1 MSARWPDLEVLELL
15 VAVAEVGSIG
25 AASARLGVS
34 QPSASTSITRLERR
48 LGLTLVTRSS
58 RGSVLTPEGS
68 LYVDWARDVLAAA
81 DRLRL
86 ATAALRAERNS
97 HLALAASMT
106 TAEHLVPRWLAAFR
120 REHGDVDVNLAVL
133 NSAGVAEAVRDG
145 SRDLGFV
152 ETAGAPRGLS
162 SATVATDE
170 LVVVV
175 APGHPWTRRRAHPVT
190 AEELA
195 RTALV
200 VREEGSG
207 TLQTLVEAF
216 RARGLTLVEPAQAL
230 SSNTAV
236 RVAATAGTAP
246 AVLSRLAVVDAVA
259 AGDLVVVPVQ
269 DLSMRRR
276 LRAVWAGGRRPVGH
290 AADFVAVARR
300 DGSRVAA
307 RDDA

>member
-25 AASARLGVS
+25 AASARLGIS
-34 QPSASTSITRLERR
+34 QPSASTSIARLERR
-48 LGLTLVTRSS
+48 LGLTLVKRSS
-58 RGSVLTPEGS
+58 RGSSLTPEGS

-86 ATAALRAERNS
+86 ATSALRAERSS

-106 TAEHLVPRWLAAFR
+106 IAEHLVPRWLAAFR
-120 REHGDVDVNLAVL
+120 REHEDVDVNLAVL
-133 NSAGVAEAVRDG
+133 NSAGVAEAVREG
-145 SRDLGFV
+145 GRDLGFV
-152 ETAGAPRGLS
+152 ETASAPRGLGS
-162 SATVATDE
+162 VTVATDE

-175 APGHPWTRRRAHPVT
+175 PPGHPWTRRRAHPVT
-190 AEELA
+190 AQELA
-195 RTALV
+195 GTPLV

-207 TLQTLVEAF
+207 TLQTLTEAC
-216 RARGLTLVEPAQAL
+216 RARGLTLTDPAQAL

-259 AGDLVVVPVQ
+259 AGDLVVVPVP

-276 LRAVWAGGRRPVGH
+276 LRAVWAGGRRPLGH

-300 DGSRVAA
+300 G
-307 RDDA
+307 